1 MELSIQNLA
10 KPRKQQVTRKTA
22 SYTSQDT
29 SHSLTRINGNLTIV
43 PPVTP
48 SMVVQYYARL
58 YEGAPPS
65 GYTPAGTFAYAEIYT
80 NNNSNIAVR
89 GASVAKG
96 RICYI
101 VEPDGGTAG
110 TYNTVK
116 IHGIVYD
123 NDTMTT
129 IKDFWINPA
138 YYLLRGHYC
147 VGIRFKYWR
156 CDNADGSTIIYN
168 DGDTYAPKRRETRS
182 NGFNVYE
189 CAAAT
194 GAFSM
199 TIEVDDYDL
208 ARDEI
213 DVTTRN
219 GVDSDSSMGYGGL
232 TSYAVCIGVDYKD
245 KNAAAQDP
253 SGHWLMDSID
263 RKTQN
268 LYVSWS

>member
-22 SYTSQDT
+22 SYASQDT
-29 SHSLTRINGNLTIV
+29 SHSRTRINGNLTIV

-48 SMVVQYYARL
+48 STVIQYYARL

-65 GYTPAGTFAYAEIYT
+65 GFDPGGTMAYAEIYT
-80 NNNSNIAVR
+80 NNNSGIAVR

-96 RICYI
+96 RICYT
-101 VEPDGGTAG
+101 VESDGGTAG

-116 IHGIVYD
+116 IHCRVYD

-138 YYLLRGHYC
+138 YYLIRGHYC

-194 GAFSM
+194 GGFSM
-199 TIEVDDYDL
+199 TIEVDDYNL

-213 DVTTRN
+213 TVTTRN
-219 GVDSDSSMGYGGL
+219 GVDSDSSMGTGGL

-253 SGHWLMDSID
+253 SGHWLMDNIV

-268 LYVSWS
+268 LSVSWT